1 MHVGS
6 SILADLLKLSNPDMS
21 TGTQG
26 TVINTDLSGMD
37 FPTSSSFNSSN
48 MGTATNSKSNWGSL
62 VDPTKSDSP
71 GVMDQFND
79 WFNNS
84 GFLQKKDASGMT
96 SGGWGTAG
104 LGIAQGLGNAWMGM
118 QSLKVAKD
126 TLKANKEQFA
136 LNYGAQKQTTNTAL
150 EDRQRARVAANSTAY
165 QSVGDYMN
173 KNRIV

>member
-1 MHVGS
+1 MS
-6 SILADLLKLSNPDMS
+6 WYEDLLKFDPMNSL
-21 TGTQG
+21 
-26 TVINTDLSGMD
+26 
-37 FPTSSSFNSSN
+37 NSSN
-48 MGTATNSKSNWGSL
+48 MGLPTNPISAG
-62 VDPTKSDSP
+62 VVSP

-79 WFNNS
+79 WFNKS

-104 LGIAQGLGNAWMGM
+104 LGIAQGLSNAWMGM
-118 QSLKVAKD
+118 QNLKVAKD

>member
-1 MHVGS
+1 MS
-6 SILADLLKLSNPDMS
+6 WYEDLLKYDPMNSL
-21 TGTQG
+21 
-26 TVINTDLSGMD
+26 
-37 FPTSSSFNSSN
+37 NSSN
-48 MGTATNSKSNWGSL
+48 MGLPTNPVSAG
-62 VDPTKSDSP
+62 VVSP

-104 LGIAQGLGNAWMGM
+104 LGIAQGLGNSWMGM

>member
-1 MHVGS
+1 MS
-6 SILADLLKLSNPDMS
+6 WYEDLLKFDPMNSL
-21 TGTQG
+21 
-26 TVINTDLSGMD
+26 
-37 FPTSSSFNSSN
+37 NSSN
-48 MGTATNSKSNWGSL
+48 MGLPTNPVSVG
-62 VDPTKSDSP
+62 VVSP

>member
-1 MHVGS
+1 MS
-6 SILADLLKLSNPDMS
+6 WYEDLLKFDPMNSL
-21 TGTQG
+21 
-26 TVINTDLSGMD
+26 
-37 FPTSSSFNSSN
+37 NSSN
-48 MGTATNSKSNWGSL
+48 MGLPTNPVSAG
-62 VDPTKSDSP
+62 VASP

-118 QSLKVAKD
+118 QNLKVAKD

>member
-1 MHVGS
+1 MS
-6 SILADLLKLSNPDMS
+6 WYEDLLKFDPMNSL
-21 TGTQG
+21 
-26 TVINTDLSGMD
+26 
-37 FPTSSSFNSSN
+37 NSSN
-48 MGTATNSKSNWGSL
+48 MGLPTNPVSAG
-62 VDPTKSDSP
+62 VVSP

-118 QSLKVAKD
+118 QNLKVAKD

>member
-1 MHVGS
+1 MS
-6 SILADLLKLSNPDMS
+6 WYEDLLKFDPMNSL
-21 TGTQG
+21 
-26 TVINTDLSGMD
+26 
-37 FPTSSSFNSSN
+37 NSSN
-48 MGTATNSKSNWGSL
+48 MGLPTNPVSAG
-62 VDPTKSDSP
+62 VASP